1 MSSAGGS
8 RGDSAVKNGE
18 KARLESHRGRSREEV
33 AGHRELRVK
42 EQTLGILAL
51 GGIVTVVLLF
61 RVVWFFS
68 RKKPG
73 DIT

>member
-1 MSSAGGS
+1 
-8 RGDSAVKNGE
+8 
-18 KARLESHRGRSREEV
+18 LEPC
-33 AGHRELRVK
+33 AK

-51 GGIVTVVLLF
+51 GGIVTVILLF
-61 RVVWFFS
+61 RVVWFFG